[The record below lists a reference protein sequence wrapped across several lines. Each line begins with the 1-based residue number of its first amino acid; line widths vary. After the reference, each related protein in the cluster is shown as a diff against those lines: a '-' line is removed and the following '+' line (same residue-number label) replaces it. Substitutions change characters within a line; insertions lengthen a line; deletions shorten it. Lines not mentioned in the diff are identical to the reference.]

1 MNSKRQPVL
10 IILAGPNGSG
20 KTTFSAQL
28 AEHPWGKSC
37 RILNADNVAEQL
49 GDWNDAACVAKAQML
64 VRSQLSEAL
73 DEGVDIMYETVF
85 SHPSKL
91 DIIRQA
97 REKGYF
103 VRLFF
108 ICTESPRINIDRV
121 ADRFA
126 KGGHAVPGDKVNNRY
141 TRALMYGAEAL
152 QLVQRGYVYD
162 NSKVARDASD
172 AFNLLFRTI
181 NGEQVKLY
189 SAPVGWPQT
198 YQYLLQD
205 VAGAG
210 GFPFQGGI

>member
-1 MNSKRQPVL
+1 MNGKRQPVL

-28 AEHPWGKSC
+28 AAHPWGKSC
-37 RILNADNVAEQL
+37 RMLNADNVAEQL
-49 GDWNDAACVAKAQML
+49 GDWNDAACVAQAQMM
-64 VRSQLSEAL
+64 VRAQLKEAL
-73 DEGVDIMYETVF
+73 AESADIMYETVF

-126 KGGHAVPGDKVNNRY
+126 KGGHIVPGDKVNARY

-162 NSKVARDASD
+162 NSKAAMRATDS
-172 AFNLLFRTI
+172 FNLLFRTI
-181 NGEQVKLY
+181 DGEQVKLY
-189 SAPVGWPQT
+189 SSPVEWAQT

-205 VAGAG
+205 VAGTGASY
-210 GFPFQGGI
+210 FEGGI